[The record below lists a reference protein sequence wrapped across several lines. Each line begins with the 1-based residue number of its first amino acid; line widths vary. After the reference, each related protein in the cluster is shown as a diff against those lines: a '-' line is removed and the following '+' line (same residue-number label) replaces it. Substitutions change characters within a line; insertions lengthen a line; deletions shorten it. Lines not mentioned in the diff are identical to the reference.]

1 MQAKRVALYAR
12 VSTGDQTTE
21 NQLPPLRAWAQAA
34 GHVVVEEFEDHAISG
49 AKGRDKRPA
58 LDRMLKLA
66 AARKVDMI
74 AVVALDRLGRSMPH
88 LVQIGEELRS
98 LGVHLFVQRM
108 GLDTSTPTGQLM
120 FNLLGAFAEF
130 ERALLIERTHAG
142 LQRARRQGKKLGR
155 PRISPYV
162 ERRASDLLRAGTS
175 LRETMRMVGVCKATV
190 VRIKREM
197 HAASA

>member
-1 MQAKRVALYAR
+1 MHPKRVAIYAR

-34 GHVVVEEFEDHAISG
+34 GHVVVEEFVDEAISG

-58 LDRMLKLA
+58 LDRMLRLA
-66 AARKVDMI
+66 TQRRVDII
-74 AVVALDRLGRSMPH
+74 AVVALDRLGRSMTH
-88 LVQIGEELRS
+88 LVQIGEELRV

-120 FNLLGAFAEF
+120 FHLLGSFAEF

-142 LQRARRQGKKLGR
+142 LARARRQGKKLGR
-155 PRISPYV
+155 PKVSPYV
-162 ERRASDLLRAGTS
+162 ERRVLSLLEAGTS
-175 LRETMRMVGVCKATV
+175 LGEASRMTGVCRMTV
-190 VRIKREM
+190 QRIKREM
-197 HAASA
+197 RAAA